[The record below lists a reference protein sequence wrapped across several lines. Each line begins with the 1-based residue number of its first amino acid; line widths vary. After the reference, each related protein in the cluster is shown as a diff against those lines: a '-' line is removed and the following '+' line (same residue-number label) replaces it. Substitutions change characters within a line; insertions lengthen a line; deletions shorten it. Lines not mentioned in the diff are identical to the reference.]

1 MVAYHRW
8 LIMKPLNAG
17 WVHLIILRVPR
28 GESRSFSSMHK
39 KIALIESIN
48 PQWLDLSA
56 KQTRA
61 AKEPGFYA
69 RHA

>member
-28 GESRSFSSMHK
+28 GESRLAATENAGFS
-39 KIALIESIN
+39 
-48 PQWLDLSA
+48 
-56 KQTRA
+56 
-61 AKEPGFYA
+61 A
-69 RHA
+69 RTS